1 MKYYLIV
8 GEASGD
14 LHASNLMRA
23 LIQEDPEA
31 EFRFFGG
38 DLMTAVGG
46 ARVKHYK
53 ELAYMGFI
61 PV

>member
-23 LIQEDPEA
+23 LIQEI
-31 EFRFFGG
+31 RKQNS
-38 DLMTAVGG
+38 VS
-46 ARVKHYK
+46 
-53 ELAYMGFI
+53 LAGT
-61 PV
+61 

>member
-23 LIQEDPEA
+23 LKEQDVDAENFTGKIQEFYNRGACGKIPE
-31 EFRFFGG
+31 
-38 DLMTAVGG
+38 
-46 ARVKHYK
+46 H
-53 ELAYMGFI
+53 
-61 PV
+61 

>member
-23 LIQEDPEA
+23 L
-31 EFRFFGG
+31 
-38 DLMTAVGG
+38 
-46 ARVKHYK
+46 K
-53 ELAYMGFI
+53 EHRYAWAGTPACLRRTCSRSA
-61 PV
+61 